1 MLRALY
7 KGAIDFPEHNSSA
20 SSDYIKGDIT
30 QNEHPS
36 QRIPKTQP
44 EEQNLLTVI
53 LINRDR
59 MNTAC
64 YFLAMQFASDI
75 VLTETTTMQQNETG
89 SQLILKGTT
98 TIGVV
103 CKDGVILASDTRVT
117 MGFYIAHKFG
127 KKVYKIDE
135 HLGMTIAGT
144 VADAQRVVDILT
156 ANAQLYRINLNR
168 PMPVSSAAR
177 LVANL
182 LFSARYIPLATQVL
196 IGGVDETGPHVFNLD
211 PFGSLTEEKSVST
224 GSGSPIAYGILEDK
238 YREDMTI
245 EELLPIVMKAVNA
258 AMKRDVASGNSYNV
272 TVIDKNGYREL
283 SEEEKSK
290 LLVK

>member
-1 MLRALY
+1 M
-7 KGAIDFPEHNSSA
+7 
-20 SSDYIKGDIT
+20 T
-30 QNEHPS
+30 QNNAA
-36 QRIPKTQP
+36 TQ
-44 EEQNLLTVI
+44 LV
-53 LINRDR
+53 
-59 MNTAC
+59 
-64 YFLAMQFASDI
+64 
-75 VLTETTTMQQNETG
+75 
-89 SQLILKGTT
+89 LKGTT

-117 MGFYIAHKFG
+117 MGFYVAHKFG
-127 KKVYKIDE
+127 KKVYKIDD

-168 PMPVSSAAR
+168 PMPVNSAAR

-182 LFSARYIPLATQVL
+182 LFSARYVPLATQVL
-196 IGGVDETGPHVFNLD
+196 VGGVDDTGPHVFNLD

-238 YREDMTI
+238 YKENMPVV
-245 EELLPIVMKAVNA
+245 EVLPIVVKAVNA

-272 TVIDKNGYREL
+272 IVIDKNGYREL
-283 SEEEKSK
+283 NEEEKSK
-290 LLVK
+290 LLAK

>member
-1 MLRALY
+1 M
-7 KGAIDFPEHNSSA
+7 
-20 SSDYIKGDIT
+20 T
-30 QNEHPS
+30 QNNAA
-36 QRIPKTQP
+36 TQ
-44 EEQNLLTVI
+44 LV
-53 LINRDR
+53 
-59 MNTAC
+59 
-64 YFLAMQFASDI
+64 
-75 VLTETTTMQQNETG
+75 
-89 SQLILKGTT
+89 LKGTT

-117 MGFYIAHKFG
+117 MGFYIAHKLG
-127 KKVYKIDE
+127 KKVYKIDD

-168 PMPVSSAAR
+168 PMPVNSAAR

-196 IGGVDETGPHVFNLD
+196 IGGVDDTGPHVFNLD

-238 YREDMTI
+238 YKENMPVV
-245 EELLPIVMKAVNA
+245 EGLQIVVKAVNA
-258 AMKRDVASGNSYNV
+258 AMKRDVASGNNYNV
-272 TVIDKNGYREL
+272 IIIDENGYREL
-283 SEEEKSK
+283 NEEEKSK